1 MKCLIVDDDPLVCD
15 LLDFYCKK
23 VKEIT
28 SVTKAESGFET
39 INLLNGLKFDI
50 VFLDFNLPDLTG
62 REILNVIPKSTAV
75 VMITSN
81 KDFALDSYNYE
92 QIVDFLAKPVDFTHF
107 FRGFQKARNF
117 VSDKGSR
124 NGNLFVKDGSKLV
137 SIDLNK
143 VLYFKSEGNYISV
156 VFEEKK
162 ILSLMTMKDLI
173 QKLPSHFLRVHRS
186 YIINL
191 DAIQSINNNW
201 IEIGGQEIP
210 VSQSYEKELLD
221 KINFLN

>member
-1 MKCLIVDDDPLVCD
+1 
-15 LLDFYCKK
+15 
-23 VKEIT
+23 
-28 SVTKAESGFET
+28 
-39 INLLNGLKFDI
+39 
-50 VFLDFNLPDLTG
+50 
-62 REILNVIPKSTAV
+62 
-75 VMITSN
+75 
-81 KDFALDSYNYE
+81 
-92 QIVDFLAKPVDFTHF
+92 
-107 FRGFQKARNF
+107 
-117 VSDKGSR
+117 
-124 NGNLFVKDGSKLV
+124 LFVKDGSKLV

>member
-15 LLDFYCKK
+15 LLDFYCNKI
-23 VKEIT
+23 KEIS

-39 INLLNGLKFDI
+39 INLLNGVKFDI

-81 KDFALDSYNYE
+81 KDFALDSYDYE

-107 FRGFQKARNF
+107 FRGFQKAKSFMSGTAER
-117 VSDKGSR
+117 KG
-124 NGNLFVKDGSKLV
+124 NIFIKDGNKLV
-137 SIDLNK
+137 SIDLDK

-156 VFEEKK
+156 VFEDRK
-162 ILSLMTMKDLI
+162 ILSLMTMKDLVK
-173 QKLPSHFLRVHRS
+173 KLPSHFQRVHRS
-186 YIINL
+186 FIVNL
-191 DAIQSINNNW
+191 DAVQSINSSW
-201 IEIGGQEIP
+201 IEIGEQEIP
-210 VSQSYEKELLD
+210 VSQSYEKELLK